1 MSKESKRSIERLK
14 PADHLHNLLERK
26 RTKEA
31 LRESEERYRIL
42 TEESPFAVSII
53 SKDGAYQY
61 LNPTFIEM
69 FGYTLDDIPTGREW
83 FRKAYPDKD
92 YRHHVIAAWIGD
104 LKVYKRGESRPRSY
118 KVTCKDG
125 SEKLIHFRPVTMEGG
140 TQFVI
145 CDDITERKKAED
157 EVRKRE
163 QELRMI
169 TDNIPGLI
177 SYVDADGRYRFVNKQ
192 YEEWFGIQKREVVG
206 EHYREVLGNAVYQQ
220 IQRYVKEAL
229 SGKHVQYE
237 EALPYKSGGTR
248 WVHADYVPDFD
259 ESGKVKGFFA
269 LVGDIT
275 GLKLAEEALR
285 KSEAQKKAIL
295 DSSIDRIRL
304 SDTDMRII
312 WANETYK
319 RQLNIAPED
328 MVGKICYEVFVGRD
342 RPCLECPA
350 QKALESGNTEHAIL
364 VRSLSG
370 NEENRYLDSYAVPL
384 KDESGR
390 IVHVLQV
397 TRDITEKVLV
407 EKRLRVSEKRYRN
420 LFNGVPVGLYRTTPN
435 GKVIDANKAL
445 VKILGYPNR
454 GTVLQ
459 ASARESYI
467 NEKDRDLFQ
476 DIVEKHGA
484 IYGFETQL
492 YRYDG
497 TPVWVAINAR
507 VVKNADETILYYEGS
522 LTDITNRKRAEEELE
537 RSKEQLRSLADHLQS
552 VREQERTT
560 IAREIHDE
568 LGQALTG
575 LKMDL
580 SWMAKRIPEDQPKL
594 LQKLHSMSELT
605 STTLKTVQRISTEL
619 RPGLLDD
626 LGLVA
631 AIEWQTEEFEN
642 RTGIRCTL
650 TVDPEDIMIDEKRS
664 TTVFRILQ
672 ETLTNVARHAQATRV
687 QVSLKEKMGSLTL
700 RVTDNGK
707 GIINEQIF
715 DPKSLGIVGI
725 KERVHSWGG
734 EVKISGRPGKGTT
747 VVVRMPIK

>member
-1 MSKESKRSIERLK
+1 
-14 PADHLHNLLERK
+14 
-26 RTKEA
+26 
-31 LRESEERYRIL
+31 
-42 TEESPFAVSII
+42 
-53 SKDGAYQY
+53 
-61 LNPTFIEM
+61 
-69 FGYTLDDIPTGREW
+69 
-83 FRKAYPDKD
+83 
-92 YRHHVIAAWIGD
+92 
-104 LKVYKRGESRPRSY
+104 
-118 KVTCKDG
+118 
-125 SEKLIHFRPVTMEGG
+125 
-140 TQFVI
+140 
-145 CDDITERKKAED
+145 
-157 EVRKRE
+157 
-163 QELRMI
+163 LRMI